1 MVVGGRYQTTHVD
14 LRGCSEDD
22 EVVLVVAEGSSV
34 LVKEEIEALLGRGLS
49 STLELLPLPPEVGVL
64 AFSLPKSSAV
74 PGVRGVLFVEPKDAK
89 APDPSP
95 NAEDAPVVGVVVLLA
110 LKGAMLLKGF
120 VLPPLALSGPNRL
133 AEGKARE

>member
-1 MVVGGRYQTTHVD
+1 MGGRYQTTHVV

-22 EVVLVVAEGSSV
+22 ELVLVVTDWSFV
-34 LVKEEIEALLGRGLS
+34 LAREDMDALLGRDLS
-49 STLELLPLPPEVGVL
+49 SALEMLPLPPEVGVL
-64 AFSLPKSSAV
+64 ALSLPKSSAV
-74 PGVRGVLFVEPKDAK
+74 PGVRGVLFVEPNEAK
-89 APDPSP
+89 APEPSP